1 MQCPKCKG
9 NVIKKDGIFECENCG
24 AHFKGKSKKE
34 EAEKVEEAPII
45 TEPKE
50 EYTEPSE
57 PFYDVSKEFKQESD
71 PFDVK
76 ESKEYASENDV
87 YEAPKY
93 DNSSY
98 ESHDSL
104 AQYVKKNPRDPEGF
118 YEKAYDYIKDNS
130 SVSDNT
136 YRSIL
141 NIALNNA
148 DPNYV
153 ESYVAMVHKLKAKT
167 KVKKTDANIY
177 KNVTASNGIPMP
189 KRIPISTETR
199 PQKNTIQGIMA
210 KVGNSIP
217 QKNANKA
224 PKQSAAKAPREGR
237 GSTVSRGKSF
247 LILGFVLVYIAIM
260 VVGTITIKAN
270 IAKII
275 FYVAMVGAP
284 LIIGIIIALVSR
296 RRNGS
301 GSARSGSGMS
311 KKKKIIILASTAGVL
326 AVAAAV
332 ILIGG
337 IPTLSYQKMTS
348 NNTRFSNVD
357 TERTE
362 LNSYNGTIST
372 GETVVTGVK
381 GLYMPFH
388 FPMSNVVIP
397 AKVGN
402 SNVVAIQNSAFYGD
416 NNIKTVTLGENIRYV
431 GGSAFSGCNN
441 LTMVYLN
448 SKVEK
453 IETSA
458 ISTKVKINYP
468 HTSTDLQSVLSTA
481 RNYDVTYGGKSKS
494 GGSTTNVPA
503 SQYFTVTNDNYYPW
517 ATTSTSITSTNTL
530 RNSTSVYRFTFS
542 ASGTFRFNE
551 SISANSSDYL
561 FVYKNGSILSG
572 YTLYGSDSKSSVNI
586 TVTRGDYIE
595 FKFEKNA
602 STSTVTNG
610 ATISNIS
617 FTSGAIPSSSSSSST
632 SVPTSSYFTVRNDYA
647 YPWTTTSTSITST
660 NKSSSSN
667 SVYRFTFSASGT
679 FRFNESISSNS
690 YNDYIK
696 VYKNGNIQSSYTLY
710 GTDSKSGNSISV
722 TNGDVIEFKFE
733 RGTSTSTGT
742 NSATISN
749 ISFTYGT
756 TPSSSSGSSSVP
768 QSMYFSITN
777 DYSHPWTFSNTS
789 STSVNAKVY
798 DTFGYSSSTLTY
810 RFTQSGTV
818 SIEVSGHSNSSS
830 SYCEIYIR
838 GSYVTSVY
846 GTSSWTRSYSVSS
859 GDEIVFVYYKNNSS
873 TSSSTYMQA
882 NITFSPSQATAS
894 SSIRSSSGSSSRP
907 NSDYFYVTNDSV
919 YPWAETSTSITST
932 NKTDSSSSKYRFTF
946 YYDGT
951 FSFSESAST
960 ESGYDKLNVYLDGS
974 ILSAYTISGTESNT
988 NCSIRVSAGDYI
1000 EFEYNK
1006 DSSSSSGSDTVTV
1019 SNISFAR
1026 GSSSATSTSSSS
1038 SQSLGYTTTNDSNYR
1053 WTVSGDSIT
1062 STNKTNNSTSTYRY
1076 TFNKN
1081 GRFVFSAEASSQSGG
1096 DYLRVYKNG
1105 TELTEYRISGTQ
1117 TLNDVML
1124 NVSEGDYIEFKY
1136 TKNASG
1142 SSNNDNVTVYDIS
1155 FTETKTG
1162 VTGFENYFYT
1172 VNDSTHP
1179 WIIFANTGSDDM
1191 PIIFDEF
1198 ATGTSTFTFEITR
1211 SGTLSFSLGSN
1222 LQASNYAMVYKNGTS
1237 TNYQVT
1243 SSTNYVNVS
1252 LNVNYGD
1259 TIQVVYTKNNS
1270 TINTNYGVAIDSI
1283 QFIAN

>member
-76 ESKEYASENDV
+76 ESKEYAPENDV
-87 YEAPKY
+87 YEAPNY

-247 LILGFVLVYIAIM
+247 LILGLVLVYIAIM
-260 VVGTITIKAN
+260 VAGTILIHAN
-270 IAKII
+270 IGKII
-275 FYVAMVGAP
+275 FYVVMVGAP

-402 SNVVAIQNSAFYGD
+402 SNVVAIKSNAFYGD
-416 NNIKTVTLGENIRYV
+416 NSIKTVTLGENIRYV

-441 LTMVYLN
+441 LTMVTLN

-530 RNSTSVYRFTFS
+530 RNSTSTYRFTFS

-617 FTSGAIPSSSSSSST
+617 FTVGSATPSTSSTPSTNRSSST
-632 SVPTSSYFTVRNDYA
+632 STRT
-647 YPWTTTSTSITST
+647 
-660 NKSSSSN
+660 
-667 SVYRFTFSASGT
+667 
-679 FRFNESISSNS
+679 
-690 YNDYIK
+690 
-696 VYKNGNIQSSYTLY
+696 
-710 GTDSKSGNSISV
+710 
-722 TNGDVIEFKFE
+722 
-733 RGTSTSTGT
+733 
-742 NSATISN
+742 
-749 ISFTYGT
+749 
-756 TPSSSSGSSSVP
+756 SSGSSSVP

-777 DYSHPWTFSNTS
+777 DNYYPWTFTNPTS
-789 STSVNAKVY
+789 TNVNAKVY
-798 DTFGYSSSTLTY
+798 DTFSYSSSYLTY
-810 RFTQSGTV
+810 DFTQSGTV

-830 SYCEIYIR
+830 NYCELYIR

-882 NITFSPSQATAS
+882 NIAFSPSQATAS
-894 SSIRSSSGSSSRP
+894 SSTTSSPSGLV
-907 NSDYFYVTNDSV
+907 SDYYTTRNDSN
-919 YPWAETSTSITST
+919 YPWTISGNSITST
-932 NKTDSSSSKYRFTF
+932 NKTSSSISTFRFTF
-946 YYDGT
+946 NTSGT
-951 FSFSESAST
+951 FYFDEYASSET
-960 ESGYDKLNVYLDGS
+960 NYDKLVVYKNGYVES
-974 ILSAYTISGTESNT
+974 SYTLSGNGLTNSNM
-988 NCSIRVSAGDYI
+988 NIGVLSGDYI
-1000 EFEYNK
+1000 EFKYEK
-1006 DSSSSSGSDTVTV
+1006 DGSTNSYSDIVKV
-1019 SNISFAR
+1019 SNIRFTPNSSYNQ
-1026 GSSSATSTSSSS
+1026 SSSTTSTATKPTSDY
-1038 SQSLGYTTTNDSNYR
+1038 YTTRNDSNYP
-1053 WTVSGDSIT
+1053 WNETSDSIT
-1062 STNKTNNSTSTYRY
+1062 STNKSNSSTSTYRF
-1076 TFNKN
+1076 TFNT
-1081 GRFVFSAEASSQSGG
+1081 SGIFTFGYQTSTELNG
-1096 DYLRVYKNG
+1096 DYLKIYKNG
-1105 TELTEYRISGTQ
+1105 TELTDYRTSGTISSSNILITVQ
-1117 TLNDVML
+1117 AN
-1124 NVSEGDYIEFKY
+1124 DYIEFKY
-1136 TKNASG
+1136 QKNSSISSG
-1142 SSNNDNVTVYDIS
+1142 SDSVAIKNIMFQRTYSEFI
-1155 FTETKTG
+1155 G
-1162 VTGFENYFYT
+1162 YENYFYT

-1179 WIIFANTGSDDM
+1179 WTILSDGENNSSY
-1191 PIIFDEF
+1191 IFDTF
-1198 ATGTSTFTFEITR
+1198 STGTSSFEFNITKN
-1211 SGTLSFSLGSN
+1211 GTLSFQLVSSLISN
-1222 LQASNYAMVYKNGTS
+1222 NTARVYVNGVQQNYYVDSSNRIA
-1237 TNYQVT
+1237 
-1243 SSTNYVNVS
+1243 NVS
-1252 LNVNYGD
+1252 LNVYSGD
-1259 TIQVVYTKNNS
+1259 VVEVRYVKTNS
-1270 TINTNYGVAIDSI
+1270 TINSSYGVGIDAVYFYQS
-1283 QFIAN
+1283 